1 MSNFFQTKIIKIS
14 FTILK
19 KKLSAMINHEKSRL
33 SAKTVITVLQSP
45 TKRRPN
51 IFKYKLYCCIMLTM
65 MSSGFCF
72 GQNPQIQLTLNQAL
86 NKALVY
92 NNDLKKASYT
102 VTSSGIS
109 VNQAKSAFL
118 PSVSAGAEWTGSLS
132 GRKPVTSGSTSDINV
147 SADLT
152 IFDGF
157 SRTALLQNAK
167 SSYLANTSTLESQ
180 RQLVLYTVFSYYV
193 QAALDSEIVRIQTEN
208 LNAQNKQLDQI
219 EAYYKS
225 GQKSHGDVLTQKAT
239 TAKAELTLV
248 NAKLDYN
255 VAKLTLVKYIGQD
268 SLQNDID
275 IIITPFD
282 TTHILLN
289 ISQDTS
295 ITISIDRRKD
305 IEAQRHEIE
314 AAEASIKSAKSA
326 YWPTV
331 TLNSGVSS
339 SYSPYSPN
347 SAVTQLS
354 DKNLNASLGISLSVP
369 IFDKFSAKY
378 NIASAKVAKSHE
390 EDNLRELKRQV
401 IYEIREALLN
411 YHAAEEQVRVTQT
424 EVESAKQALDAVSA
438 RYEVGAATLTDLTIS
453 RSDYLTSLNDR
464 AQAISTLALK
474 TVAVG
479 YYCGAIPEIIA
490 YYDGTVK

>member
-1 MSNFFQTKIIKIS
+1 MIKLQKPRIS
-14 FTILK
+14 DAPHIDISQSGHSRPVILK
-19 KKLSAMINHEKSRL
+19 RL
-33 SAKTVITVLQSP
+33 WG
-45 TKRRPN
+45 
-51 IFKYKLYCCIMLTM
+51 YCIIMLSLTSLYVCPAQSEQM
-65 MSSGFCF
+65 
-72 GQNPQIQLTLNQAL
+72 QLTLNQAL
-86 NKALVY
+86 NKAITY

-118 PSVSAGAEWTGSLS
+118 PYVNAGAGWTGSLS
-132 GRKPVTSGSTSDINV
+132 GRQPVRSGSTSDINV
-147 SADLT
+147 SAGLT
-152 IFDGF
+152 VFDGF
-157 SRTALLQNAK
+157 SRTALLQNAR
-167 SSYLANTSTLESQ
+167 SSYMANMSTMESQ

-193 QAALDSEIVRIQTEN
+193 QAALDSEVVRIQTEN
-208 LNAQNKQLDQI
+208 LNSQNKQLEQI

-225 GQKSHGDVLTQKAT
+225 GQKSLGDVLTQKAT
-239 TAKAELTLV
+239 TAKAELSLV

-255 VAKLTLVKYIGQD
+255 VAKLTLVKYIGED
-268 SLQNDID
+268 SLQNNID
-275 IIITPFD
+275 VIITPFD

-289 ISQDTS
+289 VSQDTS
-295 ITISIDRRKD
+295 ITLSIDRRKD

-314 AAEASIKSAKSA
+314 AAEASIKSAKSS

-331 TLNSGVSS
+331 ALSAGASS

-378 NIASAKVAKSHE
+378 NVASAKVTRSRE

-401 IYEIREALLN
+401 IYEIRDALLN